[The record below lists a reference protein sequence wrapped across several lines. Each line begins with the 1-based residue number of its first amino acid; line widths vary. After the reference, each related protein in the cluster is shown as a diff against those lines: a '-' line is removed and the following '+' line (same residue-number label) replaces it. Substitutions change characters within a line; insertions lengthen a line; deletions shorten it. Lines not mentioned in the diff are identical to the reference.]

1 MALGN
6 KYENYEKSLLILNLE
21 TLEQRRWNL
30 SLKFAQQS
38 IKNKTMEEYFKL
50 KISQNNLTLSR
61 PGVQPTHYY
70 WGGPYG
76 PPPLAC
82 NLWGSRKKFRSIS

>member
-6 KYENYEKSLLILNLE
+6 KYDNYEKSLLILNLE

-38 IKNKTMEEYFKL
+38 IKNKTMEEYFQL
-50 KISQNNLTLSR
+50 KISQNNLRNTEKYE
-61 PGVQPTHYY
+61 VFHANTE
-70 WGGPYG
+70 
-76 PPPLAC
+76 
-82 NLWGSRKKFRSIS
+82 RKRKSPIIQMQHQLNKT